1 MASTTRKSAYIQ
13 GMIAGSAFL
22 PIGIPFALLFGVVAT
37 DAGLDVAQTVAFSL
51 LVIAG
56 AAQFTAI
63 QLMNEAVPVWSILAA
78 ALAVNLRMA
87 MYSASLQPHLGAATL
102 WQRIFI
108 SYLNVDASYA
118 LGIQKFEEEPEASVS
133 DKFAFFVGTM
143 VLMAPL
149 WTLGTW
155 VGAVTGDVMP
165 DWITID
171 FAMPLLFLSIVGPM
185 LKTLAHLAA
194 AVTSIIAAL
203 IFGFMP
209 SGIGLLIA
217 AFVAMAV
224 GAEIE
229 RRMGRA

>member
-13 GMIAGSAFL
+13 GMIAGLAFL
-22 PIGIPFALLFGVVAT
+22 PIGIPFAILFGVVAT
-37 DAGLDVAQTVAFSL
+37 ETGLDVAQTVAFSL

-56 AAQFTAI
+56 AAQFTAV
-63 QLMNEAVPVWSILAA
+63 QLMTEAVPVWSILAA

-87 MYSASLQPHLGAATL
+87 MYSASLQPHLGAASL
-102 WQRIFI
+102 WQRICV

-118 LGIQKFEEEPEASVS
+118 LGIQKFEEEPETPVS

-149 WTLGTW
+149 WTIGTW
-155 VGAVTGDVMP
+155 VGAVTGDALP
-165 DWITID
+165 AWITID

-185 LKTLAHLAA
+185 LKTLAHLFAA
-194 AVTSIIAAL
+194 ITSIVVAL
-203 IFGFMP
+203 IFGFLP
-209 SGIGLLIA
+209 SGTGLLIA
-217 AFVAMAV
+217 AFAAMAV